1 MPVLNKIDIQQ
12 LIDMAVQ
19 GVASYTPKI
28 FGAILALYI
37 GFKVANII
45 GKTVEK
51 YFSKADFDPTV
62 ERFIVNILRV
72 ALKVMVLVAV
82 VGIL

>member
-1 MPVLNKIDIQQ
+1 V
-12 LIDMAVQ
+12 
-19 GVASYTPKI
+19 
-28 FGAILALYI
+28 LYI

-51 YFSKADFDPTV
+51 YFSRADFDPTV

-72 ALKVMVLVAV
+72 VLKIFVLVAV